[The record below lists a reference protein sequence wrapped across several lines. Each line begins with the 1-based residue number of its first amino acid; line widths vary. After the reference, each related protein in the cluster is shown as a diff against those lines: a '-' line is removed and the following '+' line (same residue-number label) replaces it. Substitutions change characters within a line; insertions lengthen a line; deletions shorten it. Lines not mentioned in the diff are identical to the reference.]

1 MINRKSFTIKK
12 LLAMTLAAAML
23 TGFSACTNP
32 FEEPDP
38 EPLTEEA
45 YVAPS
50 LLGDTAENTLVFR
63 SDGTLMEISVEDYN
77 GTDIDVS
84 GLETYIKDSITE
96 YNSSNGANRLSMLEY
111 EERDGVVRTAIQ
123 YSDINTY
130 NNFNMVDILID
141 GYDKD
146 AADEVA
152 QAEAE
157 ARLKAKPV
165 VKVEELEID
174 EEALAEAGYSLD
186 DIETGAI
193 EESSGDI
200 QESEPVQTQQESGAV
215 ETEPST
221 ASDTSSGNSGNKLLS
236 SDTSYTSDELAK
248 ARREAKDKLRDL
260 ELNLRESEI
269 KIEKARKALDKGV
282 VTANMNG
289 VVKTAGDP
297 KSPPTDGSSFITV
310 AGSEGL
316 FVRSGIKESKLGTL
330 KEGDIVTVT
339 SWQSGGQYEAEIKSI
354 SPYPDNTGMFGGEG
368 TETYFPF
375 TANLLDRDAS
385 LQNGDWV
392 EVSYKSAGGSSESG
406 GTMTVPKAF
415 VREEGSKKYVYVRS
429 EDKRLRKQYIVTGTL
444 SDSGY
449 EVLDGLSESDWIAF
463 PYGKNVKDGAKT
475 RESTMGELYN

>member
-50 LLGDTAENTLVFR
+50 LLGDTTENTLVFR

-141 GYDKD
+141 EYDKD

-165 VKVEELEID
+165 VKVEEVEID

-200 QESEPVQTQQESGAV
+200 ATATDAV
-215 ETEPST
+215 ATFT
-221 ASDTSSGNSGNKLLS
+221 DASGNEYN
-236 SDTSYTSDELAK
+236 SDDISNGEYMMIKTEY
-248 ARREAKDKLRDL
+248 
-260 ELNLRESEI
+260 NI
-269 KIEKARKALDKGV
+269 VFKIENGSIYYTNYHAEKLDDSSAR
-282 VTANMNG
+282 
-289 VVKTAGDP
+289 
-297 KSPPTDGSSFITV
+297 S
-310 AGSEGL
+310 
-316 FVRSGIKESKLGTL
+316 
-330 KEGDIVTVT
+330 
-339 SWQSGGQYEAEIKSI
+339 
-354 SPYPDNTGMFGGEG
+354 
-368 TETYFPF
+368 
-375 TANLLDRDAS
+375 
-385 LQNGDWV
+385 NGDGV
-392 EVSYKSAGGSSESG
+392 A
-406 GTMTVPKAF
+406 
-415 VREEGSKKYVYVRS
+415 
-429 EDKRLRKQYIVTGTL
+429 I
-444 SDSGY
+444 
-449 EVLDGLSESDWIAF
+449 I
-463 PYGKNVKDGAKT
+463 
-475 RESTMGELYN
+475 LYNFN